1 MKSRFQNRLLLFLE
15 NLKVKLRIFLYEPF
29 IIRTF
34 PKNKLRGETMDYKVL
49 IAEDDRDI
57 VELLTL
63 YLNSDGFSVFT
74 AENGEDALEIAK
86 TQKISIALVD
96 IMMPKMN
103 GYDLIKNIRT
113 FSNMPIIIVSAKNMD
128 NDKIL
133 GLNIGADAYL
143 TKPFNPLEIV
153 AYIKAIL
160 RRYYELGAQSVEK
173 EPEKLTVGELELNLQ
188 KFVLRKRGILV
199 PLTSTELKIIAKLMQ
214 SPERI
219 FTKAQLYSCINGDF
233 YESDD
238 NTMMVHISN
247 IRSKVEDNPSEP
259 KYIKTVRG
267 LGYKIE
273 KV

>member
-1 MKSRFQNRLLLFLE
+1 
-15 NLKVKLRIFLYEPF
+15 
-29 IIRTF
+29 
-34 PKNKLRGETMDYKVL
+34 
-49 IAEDDRDI
+49 
-57 VELLTL
+57 
-63 YLNSDGFSVFT
+63 
-74 AENGEDALEIAK
+74 
-86 TQKISIALVD
+86 
-96 IMMPKMN
+96 MN
-103 GYDLIKNIRT
+103 GYDLIKNIRK
-113 FSNMPIIIVSAKNMD
+113 FSNMPVIIVSAKNMD

-133 GLNIGADAYL
+133 GLNIGADAYI

-173 EPEKLTVGELELNLQ
+173 EPEKLIVGELELDLQ
-188 KFVLRKRGILV
+188 KFVLRKRGKLV

-247 IRSKVEDNPSEP
+247 IRAKVEDNPSEP